1 MKKVIAS
8 ILAVVMLLFLVAC
21 GTSEGDESSAAA
33 SSTPPA
39 STSKDESKTTSSD
52 ADDESSAASSD
63 TSSEE
68 SDPGPEL
75 PAYLTNFVSF
85 AEKRDTTLKA
95 TDTTSIR
102 LTKID
107 DAPVEG
113 DIVLFT
119 SAYGDTI
126 AADDE
131 TYADFA
137 IVVFEYDHDV
147 FTYVQK
153 SLAEVGED
161 DTKADTAIP
170 EDGFVLA
177 ISSLQTQALA
187 NLKNIT
193 SKSIVH
199 VHGVQTLSI
208 DDYGITVNK
217 IETAP
222 TIDGVVTEEEWGTP
236 VWDVDEDNKYWSY
249 SSFEKDN
256 YYATAKVY
264 VRCDD
269 KNLYFA
275 VVVDSPYHY
284 CPLDSSGAGNMY
296 SYECIQVNVVDQS
309 PLSDYMLENFDYV
322 ANAKAATEGH
332 IRQYGFAASSNEGNE
347 TLSVVWMAKD
357 DAAKKFT
364 GECKVVRNDDD
375 KTTTYE
381 VAIPWAEI
389 GLDKVD
395 SGTEFGFSISINST
409 NEADIEAGT
418 WKNIM
423 LRDGGGIIGRND
435 WSKIPV
441 ATIES

>member
-107 DAPVEG
+107 EAPVEG

-177 ISSLQTQALA
+177 ISSLQRRRLP
-187 NLKNIT
+187 I
-193 SKSIVH
+193 
-199 VHGVQTLSI
+199 
-208 DDYGITVNK
+208 
-217 IETAP
+217 
-222 TIDGVVTEEEWGTP
+222 
-236 VWDVDEDNKYWSY
+236 
-249 SSFEKDN
+249 
-256 YYATAKVY
+256 
-264 VRCDD
+264 
-269 KNLYFA
+269 
-275 VVVDSPYHY
+275 
-284 CPLDSSGAGNMY
+284 
-296 SYECIQVNVVDQS
+296 
-309 PLSDYMLENFDYV
+309 
-322 ANAKAATEGH
+322 
-332 IRQYGFAASSNEGNE
+332 
-347 TLSVVWMAKD
+347 
-357 DAAKKFT
+357 
-364 GECKVVRNDDD
+364 
-375 KTTTYE
+375 
-381 VAIPWAEI
+381 
-389 GLDKVD
+389 
-395 SGTEFGFSISINST
+395 
-409 NEADIEAGT
+409 
-418 WKNIM
+418 
-423 LRDGGGIIGRND
+423 
-435 WSKIPV
+435 
-441 ATIES
+441 

>member
-21 GTSEGDESSAAA
+21 GTTEGDESSAAA
-33 SSTPPA
+33 SSTPA

-52 ADDESSAASSD
+52 SDDESSTASSD

-85 AEKRDTTLKA
+85 AESLGTGLKA

-137 IVVFEYDHDV
+137 IVVFEYDHEV

-199 VHGVQTLSI
+199 VHGVQTLAN
-208 DDYGITVNK
+208 DPKYVTTFLKTD
-217 IETAP
+217 TAP
-222 TIDGVVTEEEWGTP
+222 TIDGVVTEDEWGTA
-236 VWDVDEDNKYWSY
+236 VWDVNEENKYWSY
-249 SSFEKDN
+249 SSFEENN
-256 YYATAKVY
+256 YYATAKIY
-264 VRCDD
+264 AKCDD
-269 KNLYFA
+269 ENLYFA
-275 VVVDSPYHY
+275 VVVNSPYHY
-284 CPLDSSGAGNMY
+284 CPLDSTGANSMWQ
-296 SYECIQVNVVDQS
+296 YECIQVNILDQS
-309 PLSDYMLENFDYV
+309 PMSDYILENYDWFSST
-322 ANAKAATEGH
+322 NPAASQEGH
-332 IRQYGFAASSNEGNE
+332 FRQYGFAVSSNDSAE
-347 TLSVVWMAKD
+347 TLSTVW
-357 DAAKKFT
+357 
-364 GECKVVRNDDD
+364 V
-375 KTTTYE
+375 
-381 VAIPWAEI
+381 
-389 GLDKVD
+389 
-395 SGTEFGFSISINST
+395 
-409 NEADIEAGT
+409 
-418 WKNIM
+418 
-423 LRDGGGIIGRND
+423 
-435 WSKIPV
+435 
-441 ATIES
+441 